1 MKLAASM
8 LYDGA
13 IGSDVPIFLANGDP
27 ERANLAA
34 WARAFK
40 HAIWGLSPRDVL
52 SGGREYCSPVMRM
65 AMCVGLRAAW
75 ELFDSSDRVFPAGTA
90 PVFPCG
96 DDRCELADH
105 HADGRN
111 CDLRLLHRTV
121 HVFHGFWADN
131 QNFCFDVFCDVVRL
145 TKVALD
151 LAPSGLRPV
160 RALHSLLISWQSKQ
174 VASDIGVIFDRKQ
187 SHYIPGEMVAA
198 LEERTKGVGARTE
211 ALGTPA
217 RRGLGGQK
225 RGR

>member
-1 MKLAASM
+1 MSSADAER
-8 LYDGA
+8 GEG
-13 IGSDVPIFLANGDP
+13 GS
-27 ERANLAA
+27 
-34 WARAFK
+34 W
-40 HAIWGLSPRDVL
+40 
-52 SGGREYCSPVMRM
+52 SGGVGRPGATEGKRGKREVCL
-65 AMCVGLRAAW
+65 CV
-75 ELFDSSDRVFPAGTA
+75 T

-96 DDRCELADH
+96 DNRCELADH

-121 HVFHGFWADN
+121 YVFHKFMADN